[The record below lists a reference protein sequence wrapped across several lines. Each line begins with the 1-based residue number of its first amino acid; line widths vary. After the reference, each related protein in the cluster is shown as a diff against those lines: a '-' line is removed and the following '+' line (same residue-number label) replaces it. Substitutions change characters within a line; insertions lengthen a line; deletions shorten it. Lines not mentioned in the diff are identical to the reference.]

1 MSVRAIPSR
10 HPARSPIHAALLLI
24 ALAGLASP
32 LPAQLISVKTVP
44 IAQGDQ
50 FDFFPSRNQGM
61 ASVSIAVADTL
72 LDMFSNPAKA
82 SRLSGSHFFG
92 TPAFFSVSSKAGGG
106 RTIPITALAS
116 SGSVFGGVTLAF
128 QEIDAARRVD

>member
-32 LPAQLISVKTVP
+32 LPAQLISVQPVP

-72 LDMFSNPAKA
+72 LDPFSKPAKRA
-82 SRLSGSHFFG
+82 RLRGSHFFG
-92 TPAFFSVSSKAGGG
+92 TPTFFNVSSDAGGG
-106 RTIPITALAS
+106 RTLPVTAL
-116 SGSVFGGVTLAF
+116 GSRG
-128 QEIDAARRVD
+128 